1 MLELM
6 VMACYVLMLVLETIK
21 SHYHLNYMVAEVQHS
36 LLLCSYWS
44 MVKKAVVFSP
54 PGCFN

>member
-1 MLELM
+1 MLELILWLKL
-6 VMACYVLMLVLETIK
+6 VMLVLETIK

-54 PGCFN
+54 PGCFT